1 VAISLFLKKGHR
13 SVKKK
18 IDFLP
23 YALISPLIIFIIL
36 LALTPAA
43 FTAVL
48 AFFRV
53 QPLNP
58 PTKFSGLENFRDIA
72 QNQEVI
78 ASLGNTFFYIVIGV
92 TLTTILGIFFAVTL
106 HRGFK
111 GRSILIAILIL
122 PWALPGVVEGIL
134 WTGIWDANTGV
145 LNSILKSLHIISEYQ
160 VFLGQNKLVTILA
173 IEIVQVWQITPL
185 STILILAVLQNIPDD
200 IYEAALI
207 DGSGGIKAFKFIT
220 LPLIRPGIAIA
231 MVQSIIATLNI
242 FDQPYILNGAATTA
256 NSLAM
261 QTYAVSFQ
269 NLNFGQG
276 YALSLLITLFTLFVS
291 VFVAKIVYK
300 KVEY

>member
-1 VAISLFLKKGHR
+1 M
-13 SVKKK
+13 KKK
-18 IDFLP
+18 VDFLP
-23 YALISPLIIFIIL
+23 YLLIAPLIIFIIL

-58 PTKFSGLENFRDIA
+58 PSKFSGLENFRDIA
-72 QNQEVI
+72 QNHEVI
-78 ASLGNTFFYIVIGV
+78 ASLGNTFLYIVIGV
-92 TLTTILGIFFAVTL
+92 MLTTALGIFFAVTL

-145 LNSILKSLHIISEYQ
+145 LNSVLKSLNIISEYQ

-207 DGSGGIKAFKFIT
+207 DGSGGIKAFRYIT

-242 FDQPYILNGAATTA
+242 FDQPYILNGASTTG

-291 VFVAKIVYK
+291 LFVAKIVYK